1 MSATNIPFG
10 DPKAQKKWSGALFIQ
25 TMQKSYW
32 DRKFIGTSDEHAIQR
47 LTDLE
52 SGAGDEIGYDLSVQ
66 LRGKPTYGDNRL
78 EGKEES
84 LKFFSDKVKIDQMR
98 HGVSAGGKMTRKR
111 TNHNLRTTGK
121 NRLSDY
127 WSKFIDEMIFIYL
140 SGARGINAD
149 FIEDVTWAGHAEN
162 PIQAPDKNHLIYG
175 GAAKSKAEIDNTC
188 GMDRGVIERAEV
200 QARMMAAKDPRS
212 ANMMPMMIN
221 GEPHYVCV
229 MSPFQEHQL
238 RTKDERGWLDI
249 QKAAATAE
257 GKNNAIF
264 KGGLGMINNT
274 VLHSHTSSIR
284 FDDYGAAGKTPAGR
298 ALFCG
303 RQAGVV
309 AFGSSDGLRFTWNEK
324 VQDHGNEPVVS
335 SGVIAGVKKSRF
347 GDQDFGV
354 MAIDTF
360 APDPNEAAAA

>member
-1 MSATNIPFG
+1 MTATSIPFG
-10 DPKAQKKWSGALFIQ
+10 DPKAQRKWSGALFVQ

-32 DRKFIGTSDEHAIQR
+32 DRKFIGETDEFAIQR

-52 SGAGDEIGYDLSVQ
+52 SGPGDEISYDLSIQ

-78 EGKEES
+78 EGKEEG
-84 LKFFSDKVKIDQMR
+84 LKFFTDKIKIDQMR
-98 HGVSAGGKMTRKR
+98 HGVSAGGAMTRKR

-140 SGARGINAD
+140 SGDRGINAD
-149 FIEDVTWAGHAEN
+149 FIESVEWAGHAEN
-162 PIQAPDKNHLIYG
+162 PIQAPDAGHIIYG
-175 GAAKSKAEIDNTC
+175 GTAHSRATIDNTS
-188 GMDRGVIERAEV
+188 GMTRGVIERAEV
-200 QARMMAAKDPRS
+200 QARMMSAKDPKS

-238 RTKDERGWLDI
+238 RNENEKGWLEI
-249 QKAAATAE
+249 QKAAAAAE
-257 GKNNAIF
+257 GRNNPIF

-284 FDDYGAAGKTPAGR
+284 FDDFGAGEDLEGGR
-298 ALFCG
+298 ALFLG
-303 RQAGVV
+303 RQAGTV
-309 AFGSSDGLRFTWNEK
+309 AFGSSKGFRFTWNEE
-324 VQDHGNEPVVS
+324 VRDHGNEPVVS
-335 SGVIAGVKKSRF
+335 AGVIAGVKKSRF
-347 GDQDFGV
+347 GNQDFGTI
-354 MAIDTF
+354 AIDTF
-360 APDPNEAAAA
+360 SPDPNAPQP

>member
-1 MSATNIPFG
+1 MSATSIPFG
-10 DPKAQKKWSGALFIQ
+10 DARAQKKWSAALFIQ
-25 TMQKSYW
+25 TMQKSYF
-32 DRKFIGTSDEHAIQR
+32 DRKFIGLTDEHAIQR

-52 SGAGDEIGYDLSVQ
+52 SGAGDEIQYDLSVQ
-66 LRGKPTYGDNRL
+66 LRQKPTYGDNRL

-84 LKFFSDKVKIDQMR
+84 LKFNSDKVKIDQMR

-111 TNHNLRTTGK
+111 TNHNLRNTGK

-149 FIEDVTWAGHAEN
+149 FIEDIEWAGHAEN
-162 PIQAPDKNHLIYG
+162 PIQAPDDMHIIYG
-175 GAAKSKAEIDNTC
+175 GAAKSQAEIDENC
-188 GMDRGVIERAEV
+188 IMERGVIERAEV
-200 QARMMAAKDPRS
+200 QARMMAAKDPKS

-257 GKNNAIF
+257 GKSNAIF

-284 FDDYGAAGKTPAGR
+284 FDDFGAAENLEGGR
-298 ALFCG
+298 ALFMG
-303 RQAGVV
+303 RQAGTV
-309 AFGSSDGLRFTWNEK
+309 AFGSSGGFRFTWAEK
-324 VQDHGNEPVVS
+324 AQDYGNEPTVS
-335 SGVIAGVKKSRF
+335 SGTICGVKKSRF

-354 MAIDTF
+354 ISIDTF
-360 APDPNEAAAA
+360 SPDPNQRAA